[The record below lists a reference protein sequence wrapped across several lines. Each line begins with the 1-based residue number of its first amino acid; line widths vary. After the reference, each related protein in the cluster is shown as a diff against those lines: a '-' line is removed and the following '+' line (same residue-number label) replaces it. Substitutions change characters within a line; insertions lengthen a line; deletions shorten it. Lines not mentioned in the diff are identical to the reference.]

1 MGRRGGREDAGVA
14 QGLRAFGDL
23 LSLEKKV
30 GKETFNKSFW
40 VL

>member
-1 MGRRGGREDAGVA
+1 MGRRGGREDAGDA
-14 QGLRAFGDL
+14 RMRAFGDL